1 MRIAVFFT
9 FRQIFIYHSMSRFR
23 VDSRYKQ
30 SVSFLKKTKLL
41 CCFVFYTNNNFIF
54 FKNGLDN
61 TFFSCKLIRF
71 VVILVLQTENY

>member
-9 FRQIFIYHSMSRFR
+9 SRQIFIYHSMSRFR

-30 SVSFLKKTKLL
+30 SVSFKKKTKLL

-54 FKNGLDN
+54 FKNGLV
-61 TFFSCKLIRF
+61 RF
-71 VVILVLQTENY
+71 VVILVLQTEKY

>member
-9 FRQIFIYHSMSRFR
+9 SHQIFIYHSMSRFR

-30 SVSFLKKTKLL
+30 SVSFQKKTKLL

-54 FKNGLDN
+54 FKNGLDKN
-61 TFFSCKLIRF
+61 FFF
-71 VVILVLQTENY
+71 LQINPFCCNFGFAN